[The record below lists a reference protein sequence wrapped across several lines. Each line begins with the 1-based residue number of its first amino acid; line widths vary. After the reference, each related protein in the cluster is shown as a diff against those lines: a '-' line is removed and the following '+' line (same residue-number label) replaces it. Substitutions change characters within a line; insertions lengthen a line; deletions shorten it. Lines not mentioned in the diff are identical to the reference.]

1 MREIRYL
8 QIGEWEIWGM
18 EMTWKKQEIMP
29 L

>member
-8 QIGEWEIWGM
+8 QIGGWEIWNM
-18 EMTWKKQEIMP
+18 EMTWKKWEVMP